1 MTISG
6 FVAYVKQAWK
16 NKPDTSTPLSAAR
29 LTHVEEGVK
38 ANSDAIAK
46 IAAAVINQQ
55 ANDANKIP
63 SSALM
68 YSVNEKVDSA
78 ISDLTNLN
86 NYSIKSI
93 RQNQSVC
100 FGTISVTTDAEG
112 IAHISHSNLTG
123 NNFMAICIP
132 DTPRLADGCVVTNAS
147 SNGFDITVI
156 KDDVVVKNKSLW
168 IRYISVS
175 NYY

>member
-1 MTISG
+1 MESSRPRLGISIHQNICSI
-6 FVAYVKQAWK
+6 FSLL
-16 NKPDTSTPLSAAR
+16 N
-29 LTHVEEGVK
+29 
-38 ANSDAIAK
+38 
-46 IAAAVINQQ
+46 
-55 ANDANKIP
+55 
-63 SSALM
+63 
-68 YSVNEKVDSA
+68 
-78 ISDLTNLN
+78 SDLTNLN

>member
-1 MTISG
+1 ML
-6 FVAYVKQAWK
+6 
-16 NKPDTSTPLSAAR
+16 N
-29 LTHVEEGVK
+29 
-38 ANSDAIAK
+38 
-46 IAAAVINQQ
+46 
-55 ANDANKIP
+55 
-63 SSALM
+63 
-68 YSVNEKVDSA
+68 
-78 ISDLTNLN
+78 SDLTNLN